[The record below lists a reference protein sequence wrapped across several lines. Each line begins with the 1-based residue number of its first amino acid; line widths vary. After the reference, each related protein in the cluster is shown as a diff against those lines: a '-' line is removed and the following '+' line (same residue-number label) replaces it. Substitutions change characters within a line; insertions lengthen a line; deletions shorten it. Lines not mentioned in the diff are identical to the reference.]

1 MLAWTI
7 LFAVVLKAQTVY
19 NDLPSQNFFNLTV
32 TYDGR
37 IEAKLR
43 GGDYYG
49 EGDPYLDVYR
59 NFIEIN
65 SDTGTLLVA
74 FAVAELFFNDDS
86 HIMTVAIPS
95 GATVTNPPLDA
106 TFPKPH
112 WFNDNMVL
120 WYDQKKKAFVL
131 LFQEGCY
138 SCLEDY
144 GYTDWMTNHDYDA
157 LNQSIFKTLSFDDGV
172 TWHGKV
178 QLLDGWV
185 LDPHVQYQIIP
196 SLEKDAD
203 GYATQVMIPVHHL
216 DETTEDNN
224 YQMLW
229 RTNRDIDPDDGSWQV
244 VNMTNAEN
252 TEHFGAHI
260 QTSIV
265 RPSGDANLVAFLR
278 DRYGHWIHRTT
289 SIDDGRTWSVQLPT
303 PLGNPDLMSQ
313 AVALHNGKIM
323 LFHNPQQSY
332 GSWPSADRDD
342 NSHMLAV
349 SISANAGL
357 SWTHERI
364 LEYANDGKSLYPVAV
379 QDPTCD
385 NIYLAWSTE
394 TNEQGPGLDCQAIT
408 NTGGTELSYDAC
420 VNKSVTLDFIKF
432 TVIHESWVINH
443 HSWALD
449 YEGCVWEI
457 AQELKDQIEEMKES
471 YVDGLNGLR
480 LVNIPTS
487 IFSSVRLTIN
497 KNTMSNIVI
506 GLTITLASLL
516 CWSAV
521 ICKNHMSKSTTH
533 FRKISFTQL

>member
-1 MLAWTI
+1 MFLCFIFAFLAF
-7 LFAVVLKAQTVY
+7 LSNAQTVY
-19 NDLPSQNFFNLTV
+19 EDLPDQNFFNLTI

-37 IEAKLR
+37 IEAKIR

-59 NFIEIN
+59 NFIELN
-65 SDTGTLLVA
+65 RDTGTLLIA

-95 GATVTNPPLDA
+95 GATVTNPPRDA

-120 WYDQKKKAFVL
+120 WYDQKLKAQVL

-138 SCLEDY
+138 SCLEEY
-144 GYTDWMTNHDYDA
+144 GYDDWTTNHDYDA
-157 LNQSIFKTLSFDDGV
+157 LNQSIFKTLSFDDGI

-185 LDPHVQYQIIP
+185 LAPHVQYQIIP
-196 SLEKDAD
+196 SLATDED
-203 GYATQVMIPVHHL
+203 GFASEVMIPVHHL
-216 DETTEDNN
+216 DETYEDNN

-229 RTNRDIDPDDGSWQV
+229 RTNRAIDPDDGSWQV
-244 VNMTNAEN
+244 VNMTNLEN

-260 QTSIV
+260 QTTIV

-289 SIDDGRTWSVQLPT
+289 SADDGKTWTVQLPT

-313 AVALHNGKIM
+313 AIALHNGKVM

-332 GSWPSADRDD
+332 GSWPAADRND

-349 SISANAGL
+349 SISSNAGL

-364 LEYANDGKSLYPVAV
+364 LEYANDGKSLYPVAL
-379 QDPTCD
+379 QDPLCD
-385 NIYLAWSTE
+385 NVYLAWSVE
-394 TNEQGPGLDCQAIT
+394 INEQGGGLNCQAII
-408 NTGGTELSYDAC
+408 NTGGSDEDYDIC
-420 VNKSVTLDFIKF
+420 VAKSVSMDFIKF
-432 TVIHESWVINH
+432 TVIHESWVVDNH
-443 HSWALD
+443 DWALD
-449 YEGCVWEI
+449 YEGCIWEI
-457 AQELKDQIEEMKES
+457 AEDLQDQIDEMKGSYADGVSGLHRISTSSLNVDSLANDES
-471 YVDGLNGLR
+471 A
-480 LVNIPTS
+480 
-487 IFSSVRLTIN
+487 
-497 KNTMSNIVI
+497 MSDLII
-506 GLTITLASLL
+506 ALIIILAVLFCWNVVL
-516 CWSAV
+516 CYHY
-521 ICKNHMSKSTTH
+521 KTKSMLI
-533 FRKISFTQL
+533 FRKFSLTQL